1 MAEAGRASHLHM
13 RGDGLMTLAW
23 TQSQA
28 SKGLA
33 VASGRQASDAI
44 VILTCTA
51 IGRCSL
57 AYV

>member
-13 RGDGLMTLAW
+13 CGNGLMTLAW

-33 VASGRQASDAI
+33 GLWLSTGRLQM
-44 VILTCTA
+44 
-51 IGRCSL
+51 R
-57 AYV
+57 